1 MQVRTTF
8 NASRFVARAALAA
21 LLGAMLA
28 ILLGTAAWAQPSS
41 NYPDLVA
48 DPPESVQPPE
58 VFPWLGAELLGV
70 RFDGF
75 VTNIGGGPLHI
86 EGNPQ
91 PSAAGTAGAVAQHI
105 LNPDGAT
112 LQRFPLATTGTTPA
126 IQFENSDGHQHWHLM
141 EIMEYS
147 LWNQAKT
154 QQVTAGAKIGF
165 CLFDIE
171 RVGSSGP
178 VDPVYVGGGNWCA
191 SGDPSATD
199 LQMGVS
205 PGWRDVYGQYLA
217 LQWVDVSAVAP
228 GNYYLAALADP
239 NDIVVES
246 NESNNSYSWTDTLTV
261 VPGYV
266 AGDVGQL
273 AVTGPQS
280 VALSSQSFGS
290 GLGARAFVVV
300 SGPSHG
306 TLNVPTGT
314 PFTASSVTYTPT
326 GGYDGQDSFTYY
338 AYDAASAYPTNRA
351 TLTATAT
358 LNVAT
363 PNQAPSLAAVANQFS
378 VVGADV
384 ALQLNGTDADTGD
397 TLTYSATGLPP
408 GLALNPST
416 GLISGRPTSLIN
428 AAVNATVT
436 DGAAVDSVTFAWT
449 VTAAPVFGDV
459 QTDHRF
465 AEAIAWMAAQGISRG
480 CEDGSKFCPDDPV
493 SRGQV
498 ASFLAR
504 AFKLT
509 AGAGDDLFA
518 DDDGSVHEA
527 NIDALAT
534 AQITFGCTATT
545 FCPTRDVTRA
555 QFASLLVRATGMTG
569 GEGGDRFTDDDGSV
583 HEQNIDILAFNG
595 VTSGCTT
602 TTFCPNQPLTRG
614 QLAQLLFVA
623 IG

>member
-1 MQVRTTF
+1 MQVRTEP
-8 NASRFVARAALAA
+8 SRSGFAGRAVVAA
-21 LLGAMLA
+21 LLGAVIA
-28 ILLGTAAWAQPSS
+28 ILVATAARAQAGD
-41 NYPDLVA
+41 YPDLVA
-48 DPPESVQPPE
+48 DPPDNVQPPE
-58 VFPWLGAELLGV
+58 SIPWLGNELLGV

-75 VTNIGGGPLHI
+75 VTNIGAGPLHI

-105 LNPDGAT
+105 LNSDGAMVE
-112 LQRFPLATTGTTPA
+112 RFPLATTGSNPA

-141 EIMEYS
+141 EITEYS

-171 RVGSSGP
+171 WIGQGP
-178 VDPVYVGGGNWCA
+178 PPPPVYDGGGNWCA
-191 SGDPSATD
+191 SGDPDATY
-199 LQMGVS
+199 LEMGVS
-205 PGWRDVYGQYLA
+205 PDWRDIYGQYLA

-266 AGDVGQL
+266 ALD
-273 AVTGPQS
+273 AGPLTITRAQS
-280 VALSSQSFGS
+280 VALNTQNFGS
-290 GLGARAFVVV
+290 GLGTRTFVVV

-326 GGYDGQDSFTYY
+326 GGYDGQDAFTYY

-351 TLTATAT
+351 TLTATVT
-358 LNVAT
+358 LDVAT
-363 PNQAPSLAAVANQFS
+363 PNQTPSLAAVASQFS
-378 VVGADV
+378 VVGAEV
-384 ALQLNGTDADTGD
+384 ALQLDGTDADAGD
-397 TLTYSATGLPP
+397 TLTYSASGLPP

-416 GLISGRPTSLIN
+416 GLISGKPTSLIDT
-428 AAVNATVT
+428 AVNATVT
-436 DGAAVDSVTFAWT
+436 DGSAADSVTFAWT
-449 VTAAPVFGDV
+449 VTTAPVFGDV
-459 QTDHRF
+459 AADHRF
-465 AEAIAWMAAQGISRG
+465 AQAIAWMAAQGISRG
-480 CEDGSKFCPDDPV
+480 CGDGSEFCPDDPV

-504 AFKLT
+504 AFNLT
-509 AGAGDDLFA
+509 TGAGDDLFT

-569 GEGGDRFTDDDGSV
+569 GEGRDRFTDDDGSV

-602 TTFCPNQPLTRG
+602 TTFCPTQPLTRG